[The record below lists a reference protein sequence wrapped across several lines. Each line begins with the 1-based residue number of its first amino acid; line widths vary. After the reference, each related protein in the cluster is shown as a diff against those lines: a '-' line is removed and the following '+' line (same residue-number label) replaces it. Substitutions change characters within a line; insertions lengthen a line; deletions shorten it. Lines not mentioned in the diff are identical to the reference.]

1 MSPVLATII
10 DSDMSK
16 LLFLGLLV
24 IALVVLGL
32 VCLFRTTVLVEWVRK
47 DYLRSSR
54 VVQAWP
60 FSNLVLKP
68 WFPIYLRLMGIY
80 ALLIAIL
87 VAYGFFGLLQQQ

>member
-1 MSPVLATII
+1 MP
-10 DSDMSK
+10 K
-16 LLFLGLLV
+16 LLFLGLVV
-24 IALVVLGL
+24 IALVVLSCA
-32 VCLFRTTVLVEWVRK
+32 CLFRTTALVEWVRK

-68 WFPIYLRLMGIY
+68 WFPIYLRMMGIY

-87 VAYGFFGLLQQQ
+87 VAYGFFRFVEQQ